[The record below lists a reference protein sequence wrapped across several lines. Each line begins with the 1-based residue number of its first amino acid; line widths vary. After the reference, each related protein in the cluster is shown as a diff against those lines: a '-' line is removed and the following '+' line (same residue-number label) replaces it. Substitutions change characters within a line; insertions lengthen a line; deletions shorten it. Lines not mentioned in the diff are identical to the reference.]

1 MKTFRFDA
9 IAAGVQLLVEE
20 IAVKWI
26 KFWIKK
32 TNINNIALS
41 GGVFMNVKLNKIIA
55 ELKEVDSIT
64 VVPSSGDES
73 LVFGSWFLSNI
84 EKNLKRDFKNNF
96 FIGKIAKTGLLIGNS
111 YSQNEVNYEIDK
123 YINKKILNKNIEDLR
138 ERYNSC

>member
-26 KFWIKK
+26 KFWIKE

-84 EKNLKRDFKNNF
+84 EK
-96 FIGKIAKTGLLIGNS
+96 I
-111 YSQNEVNYEIDK
+111 
-123 YINKKILNKNIEDLR
+123 
-138 ERYNSC
+138 